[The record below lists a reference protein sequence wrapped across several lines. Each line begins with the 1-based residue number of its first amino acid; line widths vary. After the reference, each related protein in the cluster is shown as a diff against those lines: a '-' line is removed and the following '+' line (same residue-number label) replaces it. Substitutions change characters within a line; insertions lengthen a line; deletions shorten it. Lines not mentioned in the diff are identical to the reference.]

1 MKDLVEPVPGG
12 CDPSVHRASASN
24 NTSVNISN
32 KAEQRQFKP
41 AENLLIY
48 I

>member
-1 MKDLVEPVPGG
+1 MQDLVEPVPGG
-12 CDPSVHRASASN
+12 CDLSVHRASASN

-32 KAEQRQFKP
+32 NADQCQFKP
-41 AENLLIY
+41 AQNLLNY